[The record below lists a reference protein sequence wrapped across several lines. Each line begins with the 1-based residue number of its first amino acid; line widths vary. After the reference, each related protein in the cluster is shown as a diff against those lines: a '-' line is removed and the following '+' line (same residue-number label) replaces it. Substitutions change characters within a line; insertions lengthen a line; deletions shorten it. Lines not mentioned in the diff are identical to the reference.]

1 MSAKHIAREPRPLTV
16 AKGRCFID
24 TNVLVYAHAN
34 DEPLKQAR
42 ALALL
47 GQLHG
52 LGRAVLS
59 TQVLQEFCN
68 VALKKLGMKPLQV
81 QTQLLFLRQL
91 EVAVVSPDMLEQA
104 LDLHQQ
110 HQLSF
115 YDALIVSAAQ
125 ASRCTTL
132 YSEDFQAG
140 QVLRGVKVVNPF
152 TALT

>member
-1 MSAKHIAREPRPLTV
+1 MSAKHVAREPRPLTV

-104 LDLHQQ
+104 LGLHQQ

-115 YDALIVSAAQ
+115 
-125 ASRCTTL
+125 
-132 YSEDFQAG
+132 F
-140 QVLRGVKVVNPF
+140 
-152 TALT
+152 

>member
-1 MSAKHIAREPRPLTV
+1 
-16 AKGRCFID
+16 
-24 TNVLVYAHAN
+24 
-34 DEPLKQAR
+34 
-42 ALALL
+42 
-47 GQLHG
+47 
-52 LGRAVLS
+52 
-59 TQVLQEFCN
+59 

-91 EVAVVSPDMLEQA
+91 EVAVVSADMLEQA

-110 HQLSF
+110 HPLSF

-125 ASRCTTL
+125 ASRCNTL

-152 TALT
+152 DALI